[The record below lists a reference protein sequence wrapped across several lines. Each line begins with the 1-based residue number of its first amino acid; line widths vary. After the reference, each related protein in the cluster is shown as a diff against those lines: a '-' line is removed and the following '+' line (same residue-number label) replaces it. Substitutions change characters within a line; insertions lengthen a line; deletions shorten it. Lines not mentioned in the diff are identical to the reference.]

1 MQVTQQ
7 TIRVPMGYPL
17 PGMQLHVVAGR
28 NQSTGATAAGNVGN
42 AGATQYAQYA
52 QHQNAARGYAYSVTE
67 KQAGSKFIERGVP
80 EGAASAPHS
89 DTLMS
94 PTAGGGN
101 SQSSVATSS
110 AAAAGAVF
118 YAMNV

>member
-1 MQVTQQ
+1 
-7 TIRVPMGYPL
+7 MGYPL

-28 NQSTGATAAGNVGN
+28 STSTTGNAASNAGN
-42 AGATQYAQYA
+42 AGAPQYAQYA

-67 KQAGSKFIERGVP
+67 KQTGSKFIERGVP

-89 DTLMS
+89 DNLMS
-94 PTAGGGN
+94 PTAGGGEN
-101 SQSSVATSS
+101 NQSGVATS
-110 AAAAGAVF
+110 AATGAVF

>member
-1 MQVTQQ
+1 
-7 TIRVPMGYPL
+7 MGYPL

-28 NQSTGATAAGNVGN
+28 NQSTAATTTGNVGN
-42 AGATQYAQYA
+42 AGAPQYAQYA

-67 KQAGSKFIERGVP
+67 KQSSGKFIERGVP

-101 SQSSVATSS
+101 QSSMATSS
-110 AAAAGAVF
+110 AAAGAVF

>member
-1 MQVTQQ
+1 
-7 TIRVPMGYPL
+7 MGYPL
-17 PGMQLHVVAGR
+17 PGMQLHVVANR
-28 NQSTGATAAGNVGN
+28 NQSTAASATNAGSVGN

-67 KQAGSKFIERGVP
+67 KQSGSKFIERGVP

-94 PTAGGGN
+94 PTAGGGQN
-101 SQSSVATSS
+101 QSSVATSS
-110 AAAAGAVF
+110 AAAGAVF

>member
-1 MQVTQQ
+1 
-7 TIRVPMGYPL
+7 MGYPL

-28 NQSTGATAAGNVGN
+28 NQPAAAPISGNVGNVGN

-52 QHQNAARGYAYSVTE
+52 QHQNVARGYAYSVTE
-67 KQAGSKFIERGVP
+67 KQSGNKFIERGVP

-94 PTAGGGN
+94 PTAGGTN
-101 SQSSVATSS
+101 QSSVATSS
-110 AAAAGAVF
+110 AATGGVF